1 MNETAITIDHETGR
15 VRVDTTLK
23 RYRHQLE
30 KAGFKEI
37 TACHKASLNGHS
49 SWEGGQIQ
57 MARTLFRKGPSESRR
72 KQGLARCGFQRNH
85 DGSDNERAE
94 GGK

>member
-23 RYRHQLE
+23 RYRSQLE

-37 TACHKASLNGHS
+37 TKASLNGYS
-49 SWEGGQIQ
+49 SWEGDQIQ
-57 MARTLFRKGPSESRR
+57 MARTLFRKGPSEARR
-72 KQGLARCGFQRNH
+72 KQGKM
-85 DGSDNERAE
+85 RACRDS
-94 GGK
+94 GILRT

>member
-23 RYRHQLE
+23 RYRTQLE

-37 TACHKASLNGHS
+37 TKGSLNGYS
-49 SWEGGQIQ
+49 SWEGDQIQ
-57 MARTLFRKGPSESRR
+57 LARTLFRKGPSEARR
-72 KQGLARCGFQRNH
+72 NQGRKRGPVKWR
-85 DGSDNERAE
+85 RP
-94 GGK
+94 